1 MSSPLSPPSQARSIA
16 TRARLLT
23 AAVEALVAEGYAG
36 ASTTNIAK
44 RAKVSQGALFKH
56 FPSKHALLGEAL
68 QQLFTE
74 LVEEF
79 RHKLAR
85 DQRADRL
92 GAAIGI
98 LWQIFCSPTLQ
109 AAFELYLAA
118 RTDKELTRIVTP
130 VLAAH
135 RQNLLAEARTLFPDA
150 AGHNPDFDAM
160 ILSIMNMMQGAALA
174 ASVIPTQEDSVR
186 ELALIERI
194 ARQELT
200 RGLLA
205 ASEAESSGGAPARA
219 RSAGT
224 PKSTTQG
231 PSSGLAKGSA

>member
-1 MSSPLSPPSQARSIA
+1 MSSPLTPPSQARSIA

-23 AAVEALVAEGYAG
+23 AAVDTLVSDGYAG
-36 ASTTNIAK
+36 ASTTRIA
-44 RAKVSQGALFKH
+44 RNAEVSQGALFKH

-79 RHKLAR
+79 RARLVR

-92 GAAIGI
+92 GAAIRI
-98 LWQIFCSPTLQ
+98 LWDIFCSPALQ

-118 RTDKELTRIVTP
+118 RTDIELAAVVTP

-135 RQNLLAEARTLFPDA
+135 RQNLLAEARTLFPEA
-150 AGHNPDFDAM
+150 ASHNPDFDPM

-174 ASVIPTQEDSVR
+174 ASVIPTQDDSGR

-200 RGLLA
+200 RGLMEASA
-205 ASEAESSGGAPARA
+205 AQRP
-219 RSAGT
+219 
-224 PKSTTQG
+224 TTTHTD
-231 PSSGLAKGSA
+231 LAKGSA